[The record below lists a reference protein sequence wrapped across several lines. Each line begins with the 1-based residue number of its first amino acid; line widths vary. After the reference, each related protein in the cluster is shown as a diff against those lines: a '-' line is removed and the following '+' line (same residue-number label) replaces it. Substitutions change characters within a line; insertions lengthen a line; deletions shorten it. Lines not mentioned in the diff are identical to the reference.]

1 MGGGGPGPPPP
12 PAPGALQ
19 EFAPPA
25 RVSLEMLPARGR
37 VAVFE
42 APRDASSLA
51 DSRRDSCLRCR
62 EPGPE
67 TVCIVKS
74 DTSRGHLRARRGV
87 MPSLSAPAATPPNV
101 GVPGLRC
108 RCNPCRPPARLL
120 EGEPE
125 RARVHPAEG

>member
-1 MGGGGPGPPPP
+1 MGGV
-12 PAPGALQ
+12 APDRRHL
-19 EFAPPA
+19 PA

-74 DTSRGHLRARRGV
+74 DTSRGHLRAKMQTRKTT
-87 MPSLSAPAATPPNV
+87 LHPP
-101 GVPGLRC
+101 
-108 RCNPCRPPARLL
+108 
-120 EGEPE
+120 
-125 RARVHPAEG
+125 